1 MIRIILFLL
10 SLVTTMTSCSI
21 SVMRIPMYMYN
32 YSYNIIIIDLL
43 DRIAADLR
51 SVVPPT
57 AIAPDEAQH
66 YPTVGQ
72 VHVGKRE
79 SISVCIYKC
88 T

>member
-1 MIRIILFLL
+1 
-10 SLVTTMTSCSI
+10 
-21 SVMRIPMYMYN
+21 MYMYN

-72 VHVGKRE
+72 VHVRKRE